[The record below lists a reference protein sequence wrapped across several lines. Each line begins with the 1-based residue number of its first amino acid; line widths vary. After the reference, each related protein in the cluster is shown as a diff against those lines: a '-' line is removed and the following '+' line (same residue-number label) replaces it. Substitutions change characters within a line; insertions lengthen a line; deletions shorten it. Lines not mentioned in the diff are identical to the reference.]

1 MGFFPRAFML
11 IRPIKLPIYANYS
24 VKFLQFLVLKKI
36 DFRIFDF
43 NPFRF
48 APNRKSINKCIDEV
62 FPSEFWNVDGIL
74 GTHTEFAWGP
84 FDPGLLNQHLVPK
97 ES

>member
-1 MGFFPRAFML
+1 MQIILYNIFF
-11 IRPIKLPIYANYS
+11 N
-24 VKFLQFLVLKKI
+24 FLFI
-36 DFRIFDF
+36 FRILEFLIF